1 MECHIGVV
9 TAQNVGSG
17 VMFAW
22 RAAEMGFVIREKNA
36 TMATGITVTVATVG
50 AKLSVVT
57 HVPWALT
64 LKLTIAKWET
74 VATES

>member
-1 MECHIGVV
+1 VECRFGVV
-9 TAQNVGSG
+9 TAQHLGLG

-22 RAAEMGFVIREKNA
+22 RAAEMEFEIREKNA
-36 TMATGITVTVATVG
+36 TMATGIMVMVATVG

-57 HVPWALT
+57 HVPGALT